1 MVPDSAA
8 NGLLALKLMGM
19 PIRVCWPHRFA
30 RCHHYALQKAAGTIG
45 KLLRKV
51 RRMSLRVHTST
62 KMTKRLLE
70 AQQSDKK
77 VTTVT
82 GSVTR
87 AWNGDLSTVR
97 RVNALQAPLAAAF
110 QAAQVES
117 VARPSN
123 DDVGQVTDINQI
135 GDLADYSDEEGDAQA
150 LVERLNTEDN
160 TMDQE
165 RTYQLPAREAD

>member
-1 MVPDSAA
+1 
-8 NGLLALKLMGM
+8 
-19 PIRVCWPHRFA
+19 
-30 RCHHYALQKAAGTIG
+30 
-45 KLLRKV
+45 
-51 RRMSLRVHTST
+51 MSLRVHTST
-62 KMTKRLLE
+62 KMTKRLME

-87 AWNGDLSTVR
+87 AWNGDLAMVS

-123 DDVGQVTDINQI
+123 DDVGQAAAAAAAAT
-135 GDLADYSDEEGDAQA
+135 
-150 LVERLNTEDN
+150 
-160 TMDQE
+160 
-165 RTYQLPAREAD
+165 